1 MITQKREKTGRLF
14 VALVLV
20 FLLTINLTSAIT
32 GKIGNGRMVLYPELE
47 NGKAVI
53 ERSVRIIN
61 DNDVAVN
68 VTLESDENLR
78 EYVEIIDKSFILEA
92 GEEKDAKFILTFK
105 KEGDYDGRINVF
117 FRGVEDKNGVAL
129 SSIIKAF
136 VKGEGYYEEE
146 MENEENVPI
155 TGNAID
161 IPKVNGATAFMIIT
175 TIMLV
180 LVLIFLIWVSKK
192 KKSKKKRGVK
202 NGENK
207 E

>member
-1 MITQKREKTGRLF
+1 
-14 VALVLV
+14 
-20 FLLTINLTSAIT
+20 LTINFTSAIT

-47 NGKAVI
+47 NGKAIV

-68 VTLESDENLR
+68 VTLESDEDLR
-78 EYVEIIDKSFILEA
+78 EYVEIIDKGFILEA
-92 GEEKDAKFILTFK
+92 GEEKDAKFILTFEE
-105 KEGDYDGRINVF
+105 EGDYEGRINVF
-117 FRGVEDKNGVAL
+117 FRGIDDKNGVAL

-136 VKGEGYYEEE
+136 VKGEGYYEEKR
-146 MENEENVPI
+146 ENEENVPI

-161 IPKVNGATAFMIIT
+161 MPKISGGAIFMIIT
-175 TIMLV
+175 SVMLV
-180 LVLIFLIWVSKK
+180 LVLILLIWAYNK

-202 NGENK
+202 NGEKK